1 MGNLTI
7 TSGDII
13 ALTADA
19 IVCPSHKHLIRGRGL
34 SAQIYDKAGDLLVAE
49 CKTLEE
55 CGIGKSKITKAYN
68 LLTKYIIHT
77 VTPQWSSGDT
87 YSADEL
93 QLLRSCY
100 QTTLQLAIDCDI
112 QTLLIPALGA
122 GTNRFPQY
130 TAAHLGLEVIKNYIE
145 QFEKITICLHSTN
158 AKNIWLETQ
167 QQFSAL
173 KAMGN

>member
-1 MGNLTI
+1 MGNLSI

-34 SAQIYDKAGDLLVAE
+34 SAQIYDKAGELLVVE
-49 CKTLEE
+49 CKAIEK
-55 CGIGKSKITKAYN
+55 CGIGEAKITKGYN

-77 VTPQWSSGDT
+77 VTPQWSSGDA

-93 QLLRSCY
+93 KLLRSCY

-145 QFEKITICLHSTN
+145 HFEKITLCLHTST
-158 AKNIWLETQ
+158 AKNICLETQ
-167 QQFSAL
+167 QQFFAL
-173 KAMGN
+173 KALGN